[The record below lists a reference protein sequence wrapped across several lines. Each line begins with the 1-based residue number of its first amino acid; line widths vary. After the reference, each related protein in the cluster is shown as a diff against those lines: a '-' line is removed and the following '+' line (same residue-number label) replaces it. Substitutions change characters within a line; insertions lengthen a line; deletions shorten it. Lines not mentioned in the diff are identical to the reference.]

1 VRAPLPSNEAARL
14 DALDEYEILDSSTEQ
29 AFDELTRL
37 AAHICGTPTALISLV
52 DSDRQWFKS
61 KVGLEASETPRDV
74 SFCAHAILQPN
85 LFIVRDADQDFR
97 FAKNPLVTVDPKIRF
112 YGGAPLI
119 TPDNFALG
127 TLCTMDYVPRDLS
140 SEQQEALQILA
151 RQVMMQL
158 ELRRHLA
165 ALKRAIT
172 QCQQSE
178 QALKETETAK
188 LELEK
193 EITERKRAEE
203 ALRSSIA
210 TNRALLNA
218 IPDLMFRVSSDSRLV
233 NFKAAKDNN
242 PLLLERE
249 FLGKNLY
256 EVLPTEVAQPAI
268 RYVQQAL
275 SSGEIQIFEY
285 QLPLNGNMRDY
296 EARIVVSAENEVIA
310 ISRDITDRKRAEE
323 DIRTSLKKEKELS
336 ELKSRF
342 ITMASHE
349 FRTPLTTI
357 LSSAELLQDYG
368 FKWNEEKKLQHL
380 QRIQKAVKHMT
391 QLLNDVL
398 LIGKAEAG
406 KLECNPAPLDLFQFC
421 RDLVD
426 EMQLGT
432 DNHTIA
438 FRSQGN
444 CTNTYLDEKLLR
456 HILSNLLSNAIK
468 YSPTG
473 SIVQFN
479 LICEQREAIF
489 RVQDEGIGIPSSDQ
503 AQLFDSFY
511 RASNVGNIPGTGLG
525 LAIVKKSVDLYGGKI
540 AVKSAVEY
548 GTTFTVTLPLNKQV

>member
-1 VRAPLPSNEAARL
+1 MRAPLPSNEAARL